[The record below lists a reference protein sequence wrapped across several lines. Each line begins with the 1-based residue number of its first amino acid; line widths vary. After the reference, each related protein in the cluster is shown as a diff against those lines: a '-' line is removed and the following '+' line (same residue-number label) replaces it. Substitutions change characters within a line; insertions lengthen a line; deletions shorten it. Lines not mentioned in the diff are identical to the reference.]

1 MKGKEDALVNTS
13 PLPNILSNSKGVYYI
28 INGNGS
34 GFGQHAFSIAMHSSL
49 N

>member
-13 PLPNILSNSKGVYYI
+13 PLSNMLSISKGVYYI

-34 GFGQHAFSIAMHSSL
+34 GFGQHVFSIAIHSSL